1 MNKIVKTL
9 LITSGICGGT
19 GVLLLTVGVL
29 MGARGSRF
37 WDALSIQIKDGWER
51 GIFRE
56 EVGKSAE
63 EETDGDSEQWNTT
76 VHSDVRELDIDL
88 GAREIYLE
96 EYEGDD
102 IQVLVEA
109 DDKKV
114 TVEQKGKELQIGMRT
129 AMLQNDQNQ
138 RIVKVLIPQEYE
150 FDEVDISVGAGEC
163 VMENLNAKIIDMET
177 GAGSI
182 LGEGRIQA
190 KESSW
195 DVSAGSIVLQEL
207 QSENTEIDCTA
218 GSFEA
223 TFAGAK
229 EDYYLEGDVG
239 AGSFE
244 VGGSSWD
251 TLGKNISLGDKRA
264 IKKIFSDCAAG
275 SITIDFTKS

>member
-76 VHSDVRELDIDL
+76 VHSDVRKLDIDL
-88 GAREIYLE
+88 GVREIYLE

-138 RIVKVLIPQEYE
+138 RIVKVLIPQGYE

-163 VMENLNAKIIDMET
+163 VMENLNAKTIDMET

-207 QSENTEIDCTA
+207 QSEDTEIDCAA

-229 EDYYLEGDVG
+229 EEYYLEGDVG

-264 IKKIFSDCAAG
+264 KKKIISDCAAG

>member
-229 EDYYLEGDVG
+229 EEYYLEGDVG

>member
-163 VMENLNAKIIDMET
+163 VMENLDAKIIDMET

-207 QSENTEIDCTA
+207 QSEDTEIDCTA

-229 EDYYLEGDVG
+229 EEYYLEGDVG

>member
-96 EYEGDD
+96 EYEGDA

-207 QSENTEIDCTA
+207 QSEDAEIDCTA

-229 EDYYLEGDVG
+229 EEYYLEGDVG

>member
-163 VMENLNAKIIDMET
+163 VMENLNAKTIDMET

-207 QSENTEIDCTA
+207 QSEDTEIDCTA

-229 EDYYLEGDVG
+229 EEYYLEGDVG

-244 VGGSSWD
+244 VEGSSWD

>member
-109 DDKKV
+109 GDKKV

-207 QSENTEIDCTA
+207 QSEDTEIDCTA

-229 EDYYLEGDVG
+229 EEYYLEGDVG

>member
-9 LITSGICGGT
+9 LITNGICGGT

-229 EDYYLEGDVG
+229 EEYYLEGDVG

>member
-207 QSENTEIDCTA
+207 QSEDTEIDCTA

-229 EDYYLEGDVG
+229 EEYYLEGDVG

-275 SITIDFTKS
+275 SITIDFMKS

>member
-96 EYEGDD
+96 EYEGDA

-163 VMENLNAKIIDMET
+163 VMENLNAKTIDMET

-207 QSENTEIDCTA
+207 QSEDTEIDCTA

-229 EDYYLEGDVG
+229 EEYYLEGDVG

>member
-96 EYEGDD
+96 EYEGDA

-207 QSENTEIDCTA
+207 QSEDTEIDCTA

-229 EDYYLEGDVG
+229 EEYYLEGDVG

-275 SITIDFTKS
+275 SITIDFAKS

>member
-37 WDALSIQIKDGWER
+37 LDALSIQIKDGWER

-96 EYEGDD
+96 EYEGDA

-207 QSENTEIDCTA
+207 QSEDTEIDCTA

-229 EDYYLEGDVG
+229 EEYYLEGDVG

>member
-1 MNKIVKTL
+1 ML
-9 LITSGICGGT
+9 FRS
-19 GVLLLTVGVL
+19 
-29 MGARGSRF
+29 RGSRF

-207 QSENTEIDCTA
+207 QSEDTEIDCTA

-229 EDYYLEGDVG
+229 EEYYLEGDVG

>member
-163 VMENLNAKIIDMET
+163 VMENLNAKTIDMET

-207 QSENTEIDCTA
+207 QSEDTEIDCTA

-229 EDYYLEGDVG
+229 EEYYLEGDVG

>member
-96 EYEGDD
+96 EYEGDA

-207 QSENTEIDCTA
+207 QSEDTEIDCTA

-229 EDYYLEGDVG
+229 EEYYLEGDVG

>member
-76 VHSDVRELDIDL
+76 VHSDVRKLDIDL
-88 GAREIYLE
+88 GVREIYLE

-229 EDYYLEGDVG
+229 EEYYLEGDVG

>member
-207 QSENTEIDCTA
+207 QSEDTEIDCTA

-229 EDYYLEGDVG
+229 EKYYLEGDVG

>member
-63 EETDGDSEQWNTT
+63 AETDGDSEQWNTT
-76 VHSDVRELDIDL
+76 VHSDVRKLDIDL
-88 GAREIYLE
+88 GVREIYLE

-163 VMENLNAKIIDMET
+163 VMENLNAKTIDMET

-207 QSENTEIDCTA
+207 QSEDTEIDCTA

-229 EDYYLEGDVG
+229 EEYYLEGDVG

>member
-37 WDALSIQIKDGWER
+37 WEALSIQIKDGWER
-51 GIFRE
+51 GVFE
-56 EVGKSAE
+56 EVEKSEAT
-63 EETDGDSEQWNTT
+63 ETDGDSGQWNTT
-76 VHSDVRELDIDL
+76 VHTDVQKLDIDL
-88 GAREIYLE
+88 GARKIYLE
-96 EYEGDD
+96 EYDGENL
-102 IQVLVEA
+102 QVLVENG
-109 DDKKV
+109 DKKV
-114 TVEQKGKELQIGMRT
+114 TVKQKGKELQIGMGT
-129 AMLQNDQNQ
+129 SIMQNEQKE

-150 FDEVDISVGAGEC
+150 FEEVDVSIGAGEC
-163 VMENLNAKIIDMET
+163 VMENLNAKTIDMET

-190 KESSW
+190 EESSW

-207 QSENTEIDCTA
+207 QSEDTEIDCAA

-229 EDYYLEGDVG
+229 EEYYLEGDVG

-251 TLGKNISLGDKRA
+251 TLGKNISLGDQHAK
-264 IKKIFSDCAAG
+264 KKIFSDCAAG
-275 SITIDFTKS
+275 SVTIDFVKS

>member
-96 EYEGDD
+96 EYEGDA

-177 GAGSI
+177 GGGSI

-207 QSENTEIDCTA
+207 QSEDTEIDCTA

-229 EDYYLEGDVG
+229 EEYYLEGDVG

>member
-138 RIVKVLIPQEYE
+138 RIVKVLIRR
-150 FDEVDISVGAGEC
+150 S
-163 VMENLNAKIIDMET
+163 MNL
-177 GAGSI
+177 
-182 LGEGRIQA
+182 
-190 KESSW
+190 
-195 DVSAGSIVLQEL
+195 
-207 QSENTEIDCTA
+207 
-218 GSFEA
+218 
-223 TFAGAK
+223 
-229 EDYYLEGDVG
+229 
-239 AGSFE
+239 
-244 VGGSSWD
+244 
-251 TLGKNISLGDKRA
+251 
-264 IKKIFSDCAAG
+264 
-275 SITIDFTKS
+275 TKWTYR

>member
-207 QSENTEIDCTA
+207 QSEDTEIDCTA

-229 EDYYLEGDVG
+229 EEYYLEGDVG